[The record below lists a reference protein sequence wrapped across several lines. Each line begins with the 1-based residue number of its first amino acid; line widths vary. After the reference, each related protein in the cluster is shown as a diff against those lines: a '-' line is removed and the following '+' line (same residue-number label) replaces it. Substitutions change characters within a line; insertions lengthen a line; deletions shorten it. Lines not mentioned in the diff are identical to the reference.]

1 MTILVVGA
9 GATGGYFGARLAQ
22 AGRDVTFLVRP
33 HRAEQL
39 RERGLRIVGPAA
51 GAGAGQA
58 LRPNLVMA
66 GELTEPADVV
76 ILSVKATALDQAIAD
91 FAPAIGPQTAVVPF
105 LNGMAHLTVLSK
117 RFGEP
122 AVLGGVIEVATQ
134 LNDEGDIVQ
143 LAPLATLITGAQDG
157 THPTRLQAAFDQLSG
172 AGFDASISDE
182 IIGRMWE
189 KWVMVATVG
198 ALTALMRGSVGDIV
212 AVPGGRDLGPAI
224 LAEASAVSAAAGYPM
239 PADAIASTT
248 QTITQAGSLVDSS
261 THGTWPRG
269 GPPRSSR
276 SWPTWPAAAPATGS
290 RPRCSTWPRCSCAST
305 TTASIRRADHPPTRG
320 PSLTVN
326 GPTIHR
332 AGPIGQH
339 KPRPAPQHA
348 AASLPRGEDSR
359 PACPHPAPAARPEP
373 G

>member
-51 GAGAGQA
+51 GADAGQA

-66 GELTEPADVV
+66 GELTEPADIV
-76 ILSVKATALDQAIAD
+76 ILSVKAAVLDQAIAD
-91 FAPAIGPQTAVVPF
+91 FAPAVGPQTAVVPF
-105 LNGMAHLTVLSK
+105 LNGMSHLAVLSK

-143 LAPLATLITGAQDG
+143 LAPLATLIIGTQDG
-157 THPTRLQAAFDQLSG
+157 ARTTRLQATFDQLSG

-182 IIGRMWE
+182 IIGRMWQ
-189 KWVMVATVG
+189 KWVFIATIG
-198 ALTALMRGSVGDIV
+198 ALTSLMRGTVGEIV

-224 LAEASAVSAAAGYPM
+224 LAEASAVAAAAGYPV
-239 PADAIASTT
+239 PADAIAGTR
-248 QTITQAGSLVDSS
+248 QMITEAGSALTSS
-261 THGTWPRG
+261 LSRDVAEGRPAEVEEVLADLARRGAAHGVKTPLLDLATMQLRVYNNALH
-269 GPPRSSR
+269 PPR
-276 SWPTWPAAAPATGS
+276 
-290 RPRCSTWPRCSCAST
+290 
-305 TTASIRRADHPPTRG
+305 
-320 PSLTVN
+320 
-326 GPTIHR
+326 
-332 AGPIGQH
+332 
-339 KPRPAPQHA
+339 
-348 AASLPRGEDSR
+348 
-359 PACPHPAPAARPEP
+359 
-373 G
+373 